1 MSRGGRKPAGGDGQN
16 LVTILFVLGVIGWG
30 FFAIDRLTEPATPQK
45 VSKVQGRATGQESGW
60 RKTARE
66 WLTQK
71 IGTSA
76 PQPKTSEKA
85 RVSRNVAAD
94 EVPMV
99 AEPGNLKAEL
109 AEEAGD
115 TLIESRADPERL
127 EAMGKFYFYKLNS
140 KGQPVLAMLERPTA
154 AAGNLKGRLN
164 ELIRGPSGAEQ
175 DKDFIDSFIRKPRVL
190 GASVKGRCT
199 AVDFDTNFG
208 SGVSYQTLRLQI
220 QQLYKNTSA
229 WQGTECL
236 EITLRG
242 KYSPH
247 LGTDGLF
254 FPRRIDAAWL
264 KQNL

>member
-1 MSRGGRKPAGGDGQN
+1 VSRGGRKPAGGDGQN

-30 FFAIDRLTEPATPQK
+30 FFAIDRLTEPATQQK
-45 VSKVQGRATGQESGW
+45 TSKVQGRATGQESGW

-66 WLTQK
+66 WLSQK
-71 IGTSA
+71 IGSNGA
-76 PQPKTSEKA
+76 PAKIQEKT

-109 AEEAGD
+109 AEEAGE
-115 TLIESRADPERL
+115 TLTASPEAPVQL
-127 EAMGKFYFYKLNS
+127 ETTGKFYFYRLNA
-140 KGQPVLAMLERPTA
+140 KGQPVLAKLERPTA
-154 AAGNLKGRLN
+154 AAGNLKARLN

-190 GASVKGRCT
+190 GAIVKGRCT
-199 AVDFDTNFG
+199 AVDFDANFG

-220 QQLYKNTSA
+220 QQLYKNTQA
-229 WQGTECL
+229 WQGTDCL

-247 LGTDGLF
+247 LGTDGLY

-264 KQNL
+264 KENL

>member
-1 MSRGGRKPAGGDGQN
+1 MSRNGRKPAGGDGQN

-30 FFAIDRLTEPATPQK
+30 FFAIDRLTEPASPQK

-60 RKTARE
+60 RKTARD
-66 WLTQK
+66 WLSQK
-71 IGTSA
+71 IGTSGSA
-76 PQPKTSEKA
+76 VKPAEKS

-109 AEEAGD
+109 SEEAGE
-115 TLIESRADPERL
+115 TLTERRDETIAAESA
-127 EAMGKFYFYKLNS
+127 AKFYFYRLNQ
-140 KGQPVLAMLERPTA
+140 KGQPVLARLSRPS
-154 AAGNLKGRLN
+154 AAGDLKGRLN

-190 GASVKGRCT
+190 SASVQGKCT
-199 AVDFDTNFG
+199 VVDFDVNFG

-220 QQLYKNTSA
+220 QQLYRNTQM

-236 EITLRG
+236 EIKLRG

-247 LGTDGLF
+247 LGTDGLY

-264 KQNL
+264 RQNL